1 MYVEMPLPKKF
12 TAAEHEA
19 YQWLYDAS
27 QPLPDDPR
35 EFERSWSHVS
45 GYRAAFTEAAAIVM
59 RRATEAWQRDETEIA
74 SALKEA
80 AREIREQEGMASLAL
95 NRFIKASE
103 KRSR

>member
-1 MYVEMPLPKKF
+1 
-12 TAAEHEA
+12 
-19 YQWLYDAS
+19 
-27 QPLPDDPR
+27 
-35 EFERSWSHVS
+35 
-45 GYRAAFTEAAAIVM
+45 VM